1 MNEDE
6 AEDEAEDD
14 EARDFTGIIEEWIE
28 MDAPQLASLAIA
40 SYVIGFV
47 FFSEGLWRG
56 SVSTVLTA
64 ICLAPLFRQAM
75 QSMPTTFDESIRSSH
90 ILAEASSQELE
101 NMRNEEYEYTV
112 VGRMIHRGIENWSQ
126 DIEDLVYVAQVLGEN
141 QILLLLLVVG
151 ISSMM
156 FALVVGFD
164 DVNVIMALFLSVAC
178 YILTTVFVA
187 RSALGSI
194 PLSDKR
200 QSLSSAEVTRI
211 IEAIHEEN
219 FVRNDELMK
228 CDLPCLRMMFNC
240 RKAELQDAVTRTELC
255 SCYYPYCECKSLESE
270 EKTNIVEKLLLRRK
284 YDESCCICLEK
295 FKENDRIRV
304 LSSCQHE
311 FHSQCIDTWLRT
323 FASDRARIYRLVKSG
338 HPCCPLCKAKI
349 E

>member
-1 MNEDE
+1 
-6 AEDEAEDD
+6 
-14 EARDFTGIIEEWIE
+14 

-75 QSMPTTFDESIRSSH
+75 PSIAFDESDRSSH

-126 DIEDLVYVAQVLGEN
+126 DVEDLVYVAQVLGEN

-187 RSALGSI
+187 RSALRSI

-240 RKAELQDAVTRTELC
+240 RKAELQDAVTKTELC
-255 SCYYPYCECKSLESE
+255 ACYYPYCECNSLESE
-270 EKTNIVEKLLLRRK
+270 LHEKSNIVEKLLMRRK
-284 YDESCCICLEK
+284 YDESCCICLEN

-304 LSSCQHE
+304 LGYCQHE
-311 FHSQCIDTWLRT
+311 FHKKCIDTWVRT
-323 FASDRARIYRLVKSG
+323 FASDRSRISRLVKSG

-349 E
+349 G